1 MRIDHVALWCEDLDR
16 MAGFYVRHFG
26 ASEGPRYRNPAKGFE
41 SVFLSF
47 PSGAR
52 LELMRSTALQPLRLA
67 PGLERMG
74 LAHFALSTGD
84 DAQVDALTA
93 QLREA
98 GHEVIEGP
106 RRTGDGYY
114 ESVVLDPEG
123 NRVEITGLDVEP
135 DLGPI
140 RLSAIPGSDGPEG

>member
-1 MRIDHVALWCEDLDR
+1 MRIDHLALWCEDLDR

-41 SVFLSF
+41 SIFLSF
-47 PSGAR
+47 ASGAR
-52 LELMRSTALQPLRLA
+52 LELMRSTTLEPLRLA

-140 RLSAIPGSDGPEG
+140 RLSAIPRLDGAEG